1 MPWLKLQKKDS
12 SVKMDKQENLNM
24 EEYRRIF
31 GSAKMQSLWLE
42 FISEAHKY
50 LNNIENEEAEKQQ
63 ICFHNLRAYALV
75 FDMVEFTDI
84 CTQMEENVIEFGA
97 ISSQE
102 AEKVREILKKS
113 ILDVEQKLAG

>member
-1 MPWLKLQKKDS
+1 
-12 SVKMDKQENLNM
+12 MDKQENLNM

-84 CTQMEENVIEFGA
+84 CTQMEENIIEFGA